1 MFDSINCSHFLI
13 DQTMIQT
20 SSMNQGRDVDL
31 ALPACGLNPEHAKT
45 KLISIP
51 LIKMI

>member
-1 MFDSINCSHFLI
+1 MFDGINCSHFLI
-13 DQTMIQT
+13 DQTMIKP
-20 SSMNQGRDVDL
+20 SSVNQGWDTGL
-31 ALPACGLNPEHAKT
+31 ALPACGLNAEEAKT